1 MIEEGD
7 SQRETERYIKGE
19 SPKSIE
25 EAKVEKPAFSSF
37 QVLLL
42 LGIHCRNQGKMYPG
56 LNHP

>member
-25 EAKVEKPAFSSF
+25 EASE
-37 QVLLL
+37 LET
-42 LGIHCRNQGKMYPG
+42 REE
-56 LNHP
+56 